1 MTLTRRNKNNAMN
14 NPNWSKKTNLNGD
27 MAERPVEQA
36 AATNVITED
45 ELEAYR
51 FRGVPI
57 PVRRKGAPVVPQPQ
71 PAPEHGN
78 GNGNGAHPASGSP
91 NERIQAINEAVR
103 TNSAWVAP
111 LRQEISRVLVGQ
123 KNLVD
128 RLLTG
133 LVTNGHILLEG
144 VPGLAKTLS
153 LKTLAAATRLK
164 FHRLQ
169 FTPDMLPADIV
180 GTMIYNPRD
189 GSFHTKHGP
198 IFSNFILAD
207 EINRAP
213 AKVQSA
219 LLEAMQERQVTL
231 GDDTYL
237 LPQPFLVMATQNPL
251 EQEGTYPLPEAQ
263 VDRFMLKVIVD
274 YPNREEER
282 AILEAMATS
291 EPNLRVTPVVSGD
304 DILAS
309 RRVVNSIYVDDK
321 LKDYIVDTVWATR
334 DPKRYG
340 IDLNGYVRYGAS
352 PRATIALTMAAKAW
366 AFLNGR
372 GYVTPQDVKTFALDV
387 LRHRVAVSYE
397 AEAENITS
405 ENIVTKVLETIP
417 VP

>member
-1 MTLTRRNKNNAMN
+1 M
-14 NPNWSKKTNLNGD
+14 PG
-27 MAERPVEQA
+27 
-36 AATNVITED
+36 
-45 ELEAYR
+45 
-51 FRGVPI
+51 G
-57 PVRRKGAPVVPQPQ
+57 
-71 PAPEHGN
+71 
-78 GNGNGAHPASGSP
+78 P

-103 TNSAWVAP
+103 NTSAWVAP
-111 LRQEISRVLVGQ
+111 LRQEIGRVLVGQ

-128 RLLTG
+128 RLLVG

-153 LKTLAAATRLK
+153 LKTLSAATQLK

-180 GTMIYNPRD
+180 GTMIYNPRE

-231 GDDTYL
+231 GDETYA

-263 VDRFMLKVIVD
+263 VDRFMLKVLVD
-274 YPNREEER
+274 YPNRAEER

-291 EPNLRVTPVVSGD
+291 EPDLRVAPVVSAD
-304 DILAS
+304 DIVAA
-309 RRVVNSIYVDDK
+309 RHVVNSVYVDDK
-321 LKDYIVDTVWATR
+321 LKDYIVDTVLATR

-405 ENIVTKVLETIP
+405 ENIITKVLETLP